1 MCGIRACVRAC
12 VRLCSLNMR
21 SWNIP
26 AANIAVDSSVPID
39 PITSDGP
46 DGQIGVGKFPIALGI
61 RDTRTQRYIV
71 GLDTDGALVSH
82 RTIQH
87 SGATTRSMPHGG
99 GCNVG
104 CCMVSDAYSDVCD
117 ATSGRGQST
126 ALHPCMP
133 ALWPSMCIVTVELLC
148 VRASVCVCVQD
159 HTNAHTQI
167 INAYRMCA
175 RACVCLSTPS

>member
-12 VRLCSLNMR
+12 VRLCSLNMQ

-87 SGATTRSMPHGG
+87 SGATTRSMPHGD

-104 CCMVSDAYSDVCD
+104 CCMVSDAYSDVCH
-117 ATSGRGQST
+117 ATSGRGAIDGVASCA
-126 ALHPCMP
+126 ALRRSMHAC
-133 ALWPSMCIVTVELLC
+133 ALAEYVYSHCGASVRACERVC
-148 VRASVCVCVQD
+148 VRARSHKRT
-159 HTNAHTQI
+159 HTDYKRI
-167 INAYRMCA
+167 
-175 RACVCLSTPS
+175 P

>member
-1 MCGIRACVRAC
+1 MCGVRACVRAC
-12 VRLCSLNMR
+12 VRLCSLNMQ

-82 RTIQH
+82 RTTQH
-87 SGATTRSMPHGG
+87 NGATTRSMPHGG

-104 CCMVSDAYSDVCD
+104 CCMVSDTYSDVCD

-126 ALHPCMP
+126 ALHPALPCAAPCMP

-148 VRASVCVCVQD
+148 VRASVCVCVRARYTQT
-159 HTNAHTQI
+159 HTH
-167 INAYRMCA
+167 R
-175 RACVCLSTPS
+175 L